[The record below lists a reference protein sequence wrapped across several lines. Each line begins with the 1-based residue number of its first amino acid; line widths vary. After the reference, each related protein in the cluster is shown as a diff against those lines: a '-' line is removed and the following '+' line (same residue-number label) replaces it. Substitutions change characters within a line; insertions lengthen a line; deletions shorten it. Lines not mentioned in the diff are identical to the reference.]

1 GHVCG
6 QARRPFDLPLRCVA
20 GTRPDQCREADKVA
34 GRVRRL
40 GQRIVGYGPAPGE
53 AQGDHSNPTTP
64 QRNVGSGNGCAGY
77 TRRDLLTFSLRF
89 SWCRPY
95 DRRQCIEHPW
105 RASIVEALDLEPSV
119 ATDGRSVV
127 FVLSLG
133 GRNIACVVTLEALEQ
148 HFWLQSGAT
157 EARVLKAFSDGCRRI
172 MAVAERKVRAR
183 PGAQIVLTADDFGPR
198 A

>member
-1 GHVCG
+1 
-6 QARRPFDLPLRCVA
+6 
-20 GTRPDQCREADKVA
+20 
-34 GRVRRL
+34 
-40 GQRIVGYGPAPGE
+40 
-53 AQGDHSNPTTP
+53 
-64 QRNVGSGNGCAGY
+64 
-77 TRRDLLTFSLRF
+77 
-89 SWCRPY
+89 
-95 DRRQCIEHPW
+95 
-105 RASIVEALDLEPSV
+105 VEALDLEPSV